1 MNTSQRIFRSFV
13 TAAAGL
19 LLGGCYLLQSA
30 SEPIPAERFESASA
44 SGLVVLL
51 PGFGDGPKH
60 YVDNGFVDAVR
71 SANPAFDVVAVNAHF
86 GYYRNYSVI
95 ERLHQDILAPA
106 RERYDEIWLV
116 GISMGGFGAAAYGM
130 TYPELVDGLILLA
143 PYMGSPEVVEDVMA
157 SGELGRWIPPDL
169 DSIDDDKERR
179 FYELWLFYQQYV
191 AAPGRKPRLYLG
203 YGDRDHLR
211 EPNAF
216 VAGVLAPE
224 RSLMLPGGHKWAVWQ
239 PLFTEL
245 VDRAIGRQGMAATAE

>member
-1 MNTSQRIFRSFV
+1 MNASRGIFRFLAV
-13 TAAAGL
+13 AAAGL

-30 SEPIPAERFESASA
+30 SEPIPAERFESNSA

-51 PGFGDGPKH
+51 PGFGDGPQQ

-71 SANPAFDVVAVNAHF
+71 AANPAFDVIAVNAHF

-106 RERYDEIWLV
+106 SERYDEIWLV

-143 PYMGSPEVVEDVMA
+143 PYMGSPDVVGEVMA
-157 SGELGRWIPPDL
+157 SGDLGRWVPPDL
-169 DSIDDDKERR
+169 SAIDDEKQRR
-179 FYELWLFYQQYV
+179 FYELWQFYQRYV

-211 EPNAF
+211 PPNEF

-224 RSLMLPGGHKWAVWQ
+224 RSLMLSGGHKWVVWQ
-239 PLFTEL
+239 PLFAEL
-245 VDRAIGRQGMAATAE
+245 VGRAIGAPGLAAGD